1 MKPKPLLLRL
11 TAALAIGAGSLAAAE
26 PLPGKAP
33 LTIVAFGDSTT
44 APRGAL
50 QVYADCLRQELPRHG
65 LPVRVINAGV
75 GGNTTEA
82 GRARFVRDV
91 LDRKPDLVILQFGI
105 NDAAV
110 DVWKTP
116 PASQPRVSLERYVA
130 NLEFFIESLQ
140 AQQRA
145 VLLMTPNALCWT
157 PALKQRYGKS
167 PYRPDE
173 AYGFNV
179 LLQDYAEAARGVAKR
194 KGVPLIDVFAAFQR
208 HGKTSGQAID
218 DLLLDGMHPNGQ
230 GQRLVADLLLPEIL
244 KLRLAGER

>member
-26 PLPGKAP
+26 PLPGKVP
-33 LTIVAFGDSTT
+33 LTVVAFGDSTT
-44 APRGAL
+44 APRGVL
-50 QVYADCLRQELPRHG
+50 PVYADCLRQELPRRG

-82 GRARFVRDV
+82 GRARFVSDV

-157 PALKQRYGKS
+157 PALKQRYGKA

-173 AYGFNV
+173 ADGFNV
-179 LLQDYAEAARGVAKR
+179 LLQEYAEAARGVAER
-194 KGVPLIDVFAAFQR
+194 KGVPLIDVFAAFQN

-218 DLLLDGMHPNGQ
+218 DLLLDGMHLNGQ

>member
-1 MKPKPLLLRL
+1 MKSLPTLLLR
-11 TAALAIGAGSLAAAE
+11 AVALALGAGFLAGAT
-26 PLPGKAP
+26 PPPGKAP
-33 LTIVAFGDSTT
+33 FTIVAFGDSTT

-50 QVYADCLRQELPRHG
+50 PVYADCLRQDLPRHG

-140 AQQRA
+140 AQQRS

-157 PALKQRYGKS
+157 PALKQRYGKA
-167 PYRPDE
+167 PYRPD
-173 AYGFNV
+173 AVDGFNV
-179 LLQDYAEAARGVAKR
+179 LLQAYAEAARVVAKR
-194 KGVPLIDVFAAFQR
+194 KGVPLIDVYAAFQR
-208 HGKTSGQAID
+208 HGKTPGQAID
-218 DLLLDGMHPNGQ
+218 DLLLDGMHPNSQ

-244 KLRLAGER
+244 KLRSAGER

>member
-1 MKPKPLLLRL
+1 MKSLLLL
-11 TAALAIGAGSLAAAE
+11 LAVAHIVGAGSLAGAE
-26 PLPGKAP
+26 PPPGRAP
-33 LTIVAFGDSTT
+33 LTVVAFGDSTT
-44 APRGAL
+44 APRGAV
-50 QVYADCLRQELPRHG
+50 QVYADCLRQDLPRHG
-65 LPVRVINAGV
+65 LPVGVINAGV

-82 GRARFVRDV
+82 ARARFVSDV

-140 AQQRA
+140 AQQRS

-157 PALKQRYGKS
+157 PALKQRYGKA
-167 PYRPDE
+167 PYRPGE
-173 AYGFNV
+173 AEGFNV
-179 LLQDYAEAARGVAKR
+179 LLQEYAEAARGVAKR
-194 KGVPLIDVFAAFQR
+194 KGVPLIDVFAAFQC
-208 HGKTSGQAID
+208 HGKTPGQAID

-244 KLRLAGER
+244 KLRSAGER